1 MCKKV
6 IINLPQTKQQK
17 DKNNKFILYKRKTK
31 RNVKN
36 IRNKINRYEYAKIF
50 QPKHILIY
58 NFDMSISLL
67 LI

>member
-1 MCKKV
+1 M
-6 IINLPQTKQQK
+6 KQQK
-17 DKNNKFILYKRKTK
+17 DKSNKFILYKRKTK

-36 IRNKINRYEYAKIF
+36 IKNKINNYEYVKNF
-50 QPKHILIY
+50 QLKCILIC